1 MQKKSIMLFLV
12 LLISTMMM
20 FTAGCTDNGS
30 ENATVEILYTGAG
43 TMPGLLAT
51 GQIDGYMIWQPFVAV
66 ALEGNIGKLI
76 SYSQDL
82 PPAGSLTNHTCCV
95 FGANTQALENKEV
108 SASLTALMLLA
119 NTYINA
125 NPEQAAADTSDWLF
139 SSQDMTYGNVT
150 VSSNDVMNSSI
161 PTIKFTSEVTE
172 SWVDSNEKFIQSQ
185 RELGLLT
192 SKLASTS
199 KTESAALLYDFT
211 PYNSAVSQIESGNFI
226 TPAKTSTI
234 SIGYLPSDHDAPL
247 FVLLKDWE
255 YFKETYNTYL
265 KPVTEKTGKITDAE
279 LYVNGQKIADVKLV
293 EGSGGPQLMTL
304 LQQGA
309 IQYAIAGT
317 APFISAIDKSSGD
330 MGLKIISPIMLEG
343 SGLV

>member
-125 NPEQAAADTSDWLF
+125 NPEQAA
-139 SSQDMTYGNVT
+139 
-150 VSSNDVMNSSI
+150 
-161 PTIKFTSEVTE
+161 
-172 SWVDSNEKFIQSQ
+172 
-185 RELGLLT
+185 
-192 SKLASTS
+192 
-199 KTESAALLYDFT
+199 
-211 PYNSAVSQIESGNFI
+211 
-226 TPAKTSTI
+226 
-234 SIGYLPSDHDAPL
+234 
-247 FVLLKDWE
+247 
-255 YFKETYNTYL
+255 
-265 KPVTEKTGKITDAE
+265 
-279 LYVNGQKIADVKLV
+279 
-293 EGSGGPQLMTL
+293 
-304 LQQGA
+304 
-309 IQYAIAGT
+309 
-317 APFISAIDKSSGD
+317 
-330 MGLKIISPIMLEG
+330 
-343 SGLV
+343 